1 MITGRLGHLKDGGI
15 GVAIASLLAFL
26 AAAVASARAE
36 SRLRLGGHYVTRTT
50 GTSPFDGTPTP
61 ESEVVERH
69 LRVRQFGRTLGEPRS
84 GKATCAGRL
93 SALSPDGLITG
104 PITK

>member
-50 GTSPFDGTPTP
+50 GTSRLDGTPTP

-69 LRVRQFGRTLGEPRS
+69 LRVRQFGRTLGNRGRGRPR
-84 GKATCAGRL
+84 
-93 SALSPDGLITG
+93 ALGD
-104 PITK
+104 

>member
-50 GTSPFDGTPTP
+50 GTSRLDGT
-61 ESEVVERH
+61 RR
-69 LRVRQFGRTLGEPRS
+69 L
-84 GKATCAGRL
+84 KA
-93 SALSPDGLITG
+93 
-104 PITK
+104 K